1 MWFCFSWVCRLPVCS
16 HKCSSSWIWSAD
28 YSINACHESCWI
40 MDLKLYSSL
49 KLTDSNFNLRKDLR
63 GFFSSLCPL
72 GLIKKDTTYNIAQ
85 PVILCKYLQ
94 KSDLSRERRKRLN
107 YCITFQATFYFLI
120 SWQFSNLYSAHIQN
134 LQAEII

>member
-1 MWFCFSWVCRLPVCS
+1 
-16 HKCSSSWIWSAD
+16 
-28 YSINACHESCWI
+28 